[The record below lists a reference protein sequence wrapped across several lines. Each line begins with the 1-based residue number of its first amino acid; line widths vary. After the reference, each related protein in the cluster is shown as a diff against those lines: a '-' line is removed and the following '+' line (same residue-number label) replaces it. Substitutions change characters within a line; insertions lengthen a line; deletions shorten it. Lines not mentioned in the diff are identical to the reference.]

1 MKQMKKFLGAILA
14 LTLIF
19 SCFALSGCGE
29 VKSDVKGINTNRT
42 TSQASYTAKT
52 DSSSGSET
60 EKNTSAA
67 TEAPA
72 VTEADASTD
81 VDKSDAKTVEIDVKD
96 YGKITLA
103 LYPKVAPITV
113 DNFISLAESG
123 FYDGLTF
130 HRIMKGFMIQGGDP
144 QGTGMGGSDKQIKG
158 EFANNGV
165 KNNLSHTRGVISMA
179 RATPPD
185 SASSQFFICH
195 QDSLFLDGND
205 AAFGEVTSGMEVV
218 DKIAADAKP
227 IDNNGTIPASE
238 QPVINS
244 VKVIG

>member
-1 MKQMKKFLGAILA
+1 MKKFLGAILA

-29 VKSDVKGINTNRT
+29 VTSDVKGINTNRT

-195 QDSLFLDGND
+195 QDSLFLDGNY

>member
-1 MKQMKKFLGAILA
+1 MLKTKKAVCVVIALVLA
-14 LTLIF
+14 L
-19 SCFALSGCGE
+19 SCVVLGGCGA
-29 VKSDVKGINTNRT
+29 KSEIKGINTSKT
-42 TSQASYTAKT
+42 ASSKADSDVASQASDTSKSGEYKKPYT
-52 DSSSGSET
+52 G
-60 EKNTSAA
+60 
-67 TEAPA
+67 
-72 VTEADASTD
+72 
-81 VDKSDAKTVEIDVKD
+81 KSRNVEIDVKD

-195 QDSLFLDGND
+195 QDSLFLDGNY